1 MKNKSRSTIKFIKI
15 KKIFKNHFDRCL
27 SFIPASSVKADSK
40 LRPEWSKHLTVEI
53 LYCIFAIR
61 TCQTSEKVN
70 MVNKEEYRKR
80 IIMTAGPIFS
90 RYGFKKTSMEEI
102 ARALKM
108 GKSSIYYYFSGKEEI
123 FKAVVM
129 NEANMLRNELTRTI
143 KSVESPIEKL
153 RNYVFVRMKSFEK
166 LSNYYN
172 AIFDKNLDHFDFIES
187 VRTKYDREELAILRL
202 ILYDGARKKVFNV
215 PNSEFTALA
224 VQTALKGL
232 EVPLFWKRKEM
243 DIENRLNGIL
253 DVLFHG
259 ILVK

>member
-1 MKNKSRSTIKFIKI
+1 
-15 KKIFKNHFDRCL
+15 
-27 SFIPASSVKADSK
+27 
-40 LRPEWSKHLTVEI
+40 
-53 LYCIFAIR
+53 
-61 TCQTSEKVN
+61 
-70 MVNKEEYRKR
+70 
-80 IIMTAGPIFS
+80 
-90 RYGFKKTSMEEI
+90 MEEI